1 MPGGEPRAGL
11 KSKKNES
18 CMGVERYEVLVV
30 FFNSVEY
37 ETKMHVN

>member
-1 MPGGEPRAGL
+1 MPGGEPRAGF